1 MKAGDLRPGW
11 ASELVVFADGG
22 QVLERD
28 DCLVLRTPDNPT
40 YRWGNCLIVPQALA
54 DADLAHWLARFDTE
68 ITQRQPASGH
78 VAIGVNAPWRGER
91 LPAWEAAGFTLF
103 DNAVMALAPGEL
115 REWRQPPRGRVEVRA
130 IRWPDEVEAIVE
142 LACADTHGLPVEPY
156 RVYRRRKF
164 ESYARLRE
172 RGLAEWFGLWCDG
185 TLAAD
190 CGLIRDAARPSASG
204 RFQRVATHPAWRR
217 RGLARA
223 LVHAVSRFGLEQ
235 WELARILMIAN
246 PREVAI
252 GLYRSLGYAE
262 FDTEWGVERTPAADR
277 AA

>member
-1 MKAGDLRPGW
+1 LKAADLRPGW
-11 ASELVVFADGG
+11 ASDLVVFADGG

-28 DCLVLRTPDNPT
+28 DCLVLRTPGNPT
-40 YRWGNCLIVPQALA
+40 HYWGNCLIVPQALA
-54 DADLAHWLARFDTE
+54 DADLAHWLGRFHAE
-68 ITQRQPASGH
+68 ITQRQPASCH

-103 DNAVMALAPGEL
+103 DNAVMALAPGAL
-115 REWRQPPRGRVEVRA
+115 REMQPPRGRVEVRP
-130 IRWPDEVEAIVE
+130 IRWPDEVGAVVE
-142 LACADTHGLPVEPY
+142 LECADTHGLAVEPY
-156 RVYRRRKF
+156 RTYRLRKF
-164 ESYARLRE
+164 ETYARLHE

-190 CGLIRDAARPSASG
+190 CGLIRHAAQPGASG

-223 LVHAVSRFGLEQ
+223 LVHAVSRHGLEQ
-235 WELARILMIAN
+235 WQLARVLMIAN

-262 FDTEWGVERTPAADR
+262 FDTEWGVERIPAADR